1 MLICKQKLTWSLDFF
16 TDFLHFKESY
26 NLIGQQHFGQQLQK
40 KNFARHGVCDGKN
53 KKNFQFALF
62 LEKTNDKFFQ
72 KNAKYPV
79 FHKNTFKHVSFPK
92 KLMTQLREKFL
103 TDGQTKE

>member
-62 LEKTNDKFFQ
+62 LGKTNDKFSKKMQNTLFSTKILLSMYLSL
-72 KNAKYPV
+72 KN
-79 FHKNTFKHVSFPK
+79 
-92 KLMTQLREKFL
+92 
-103 TDGQTKE
+103 